1 MLKSKL
7 NIAEQFKD
15 EILVNK
21 IDVCSMDFK
30 RLLEWSKSNFVNVLY
45 DNKIYIESVIA
56 HSTQLTNLSAQKIKE
71 NLGPFKYLFSIS
83 SESETKK
90 YNLDFGIIKDIQDF
104 KFLNNNNCIYIYQT
118 LDYEKLISS
127 SFFQKVLRN
136 KNFNLTKINDKYLLI
151 FYN

>member
-45 DNKIYIESVIA
+45 DHKIYIESVIV
-56 HSTQLTNLSAQKIKE
+56 HSAQLTNLSAQKIKE

-151 FYN
+151 FYS

>member
-45 DNKIYIESVIA
+45 DHKIYIESVIV
-56 HSTQLTNLSAQKIKE
+56 HSAQLTNLSAQKIKE

>member
-45 DNKIYIESVIA
+45 DHKIYIESVIA
-56 HSTQLTNLSAQKIKE
+56 HSAQLTNLSAQKIKE

-127 SFFQKVLRN
+127 SFFQQVLRN

>member
-1 MLKSKL
+1 MPKSKL

-56 HSTQLTNLSAQKIKE
+56 HSIQLTNLSAQKIKE

-83 SESETKK
+83 SKSETKK
-90 YNLDFGIIKDIQDF
+90 YNLDFGIIKDIQNF

-118 LDYEKLISS
+118 LDYEKLINSP
-127 SFFQKVLRN
+127 FFQQVLLN
-136 KNFNLTKINDKYLLI
+136 KKFNLSKINDKYLLI
-151 FYN
+151 FNS